1 MRYVMTNFDI
11 FLQVDNLQE
20 FIDLEIKKKAE
31 KERIKLERAL
41 EKAEAAEAGLP
52 SKKNWEQEI
61 KEDTKVQET
70 PDELLRYYFARE
82 RAIMEKIFGTDWKKH
97 LKNPDWPR
105 DKYVMAERTT
115 VGSVSSISDEEE
127 KKKTHQRMQTA
138 TAKAKGIITFLQMA
152 EK

>member
-1 MRYVMTNFDI
+1 MRYVISNWDI
-11 FLQVDNLQE
+11 CLQVDNLQE

-82 RAIMEKIFGTDWKKH
+82 RAIMEKIFGTDWKRH

-105 DKYVMAERTT
+105 DKYVMVERTT
-115 VGSVSSISDEEE
+115 SGSVSSVADEEE
-127 KKKTHQRMQTA
+127 KKKTEADTI
-138 TAKAKGIITFLQMA
+138 KGRKPKYGL
-152 EK
+152 